1 MCISFCPFA
10 DISHSEG
17 RKIWNKDQHAKDAS
31 LVKGQIEKPRFSGS
45 SQPTHHVKPSPKI
58 QTLQSTSSNGPTP
71 SIVSFTS
78 RHVISITSFVK
89 GSTKDVPFK
98 ETLIEPFPDVQ
109 ATKYSPTT
117 SPSTN
122 SGGSDLKYARVIHI
136 QHDQPKVPRR
146 AHTRR
151 NAEQNGTRKASPFPA
166 FQLSSMAFKDVGSGT
181 MFSVPDIR
189 GVPEVS
195 STLSSVH
202 SMSTCILYPP
212 SPAPFP
218 YLYGMITVPP
228 TLMLHCCYWFGKY
241 RIIGYADKF

>member
-31 LVKGQIEKPRFSGS
+31 LVKGQIEKPWFSGS

-71 SIVSFTS
+71 SVVSFTS

-151 NAEQNGTRKASPFPA
+151 NAEQNGTRKASPFPT

-181 MFSVPDIR
+181 MFSVADIR

-195 STLSSVH
+195 TTLSSVH

-212 SPAPFP
+212 
-218 YLYGMITVPP
+218 VPCP
-228 TLMLHCCYWFGKY
+228 LPLLVRNDYRAANINVTLLLLVW
-241 RIIGYADKF
+241 

>member
-1 MCISFCPFA
+1 MSFCPFA

-17 RKIWNKDQHAKDAS
+17 RKIGNKDQHAKDAP
-31 LVKGQIEKPRFSGS
+31 LVKGQIEKPWFSS
-45 SQPTHHVKPSPKI
+45 SIQPTQRVKPSPKT

-78 RHVISITSFVK
+78 RLVISITSFVK

-109 ATKYSPTT
+109 ATKYLPST

-122 SGGSDLKYARVIHI
+122 SGEPDLKYARVIHI
-136 QHDQPKVPRR
+136 HHDQPKVPRR

-151 NAEQNGTRKASPFPA
+151 NAEQNGTRKASPFPT
-166 FQLSSMAFKDVGSGT
+166 FQLSSMAFKDVDTGT
-181 MFSVPDIR
+181 MFSVPDIG

-195 STLSSVH
+195 TTLSSVH
-202 SMSTCILYPP
+202 SMSTCIL
-212 SPAPFP
+212 
-218 YLYGMITVPP
+218 
-228 TLMLHCCYWFGKY
+228 
-241 RIIGYADKF
+241 